1 MLIPNMLTNLFYK
14 VNMFFKILDKCI
26 DFYTI
31 KCIIFLV
38 SGYNNFVLRTRIHF
52 NETETD
58 IMEKKK
64 NSNIHCTVKQCANNM
79 ETEDYCTL
87 DMVKIGTHESDPKVP
102 ECTDCNSFVKR
113 SGCSCH

>member
-1 MLIPNMLTNLFYK
+1 MLLFTIKSICFLKFWINVY
-14 VNMFFKILDKCI
+14 ILY